1 MFHIVSTMH
10 FASTV
15 NLARADCL
23 TSSRRAPQNR
33 LHAFHSS
40 GCRFFLHC
48 NYLNKGF
55 SLSAHAVRTLCMR
68 VCVCVGAPAPACV
81 RATPD
86 LKIPLIDVTPSFIN

>member
-48 NYLNKGF
+48 NYLNKRIPLF
-55 SLSAHAVRTLCMR
+55 PHMLCIR
-68 VCVCVGAPAPACV
+68 CACVCASACV
-81 RATPD
+81 RLRLRACVLPRT
-86 LKIPLIDVTPSFIN
+86 